1 MYSGNRYGT
10 EYPVIKNTIT
20 SYDINNTNSIIEP
33 DLSGVSLKIVR
44 NKPIRMDTEEYVN
57 ITEYFYKFNKFLILM
72 ADVMFFNRGFFKVI
86 SSRKL
91 KSATVEHIPSQKSDQ
106 LSKIL
111 NKVIKLYG
119 IGGFHSCMTLV

>member
-20 SYDINNTNSIIEP
+20 SYDINNTNYIIEP

-86 SSRKL
+86 
-91 KSATVEHIPSQKSDQ
+91 
-106 LSKIL
+106 
-111 NKVIKLYG
+111 
-119 IGGFHSCMTLV
+119 